1 MKEESNSSI
10 SDSEYEIDKIVGKR
24 IIKGIVEYKVKWL
37 GYDET
42 QSTWEPIKHL
52 INAKEAINE
61 YENYLKMIKSIKK
74 NTLIKPEKIL
84 SIKFEKKEKNN
95 KEDKKMNVKIE
106 KLNKYMKKR
115 ERKNSSSSINY
126 SSNEYSTSYN
136 SKNNIFHEYEI
147 KNEIEIIE
155 VTNICELN
163 KILYGSVIIKEDNK
177 ILKEVVMKTKK
188 IAEIAPKKL
197 INYYEKNINFYN

>member
-84 SIKFEKKEKNN
+84 SIK
-95 KEDKKMNVKIE
+95 
-106 KLNKYMKKR
+106 
-115 ERKNSSSSINY
+115 
-126 SSNEYSTSYN
+126 
-136 SKNNIFHEYEI
+136 
-147 KNEIEIIE
+147 
-155 VTNICELN
+155 
-163 KILYGSVIIKEDNK
+163 
-177 ILKEVVMKTKK
+177 
-188 IAEIAPKKL
+188 
-197 INYYEKNINFYN
+197 